1 MGGLEENGIRKI
13 SQKTY
18 FWSVVEES
26 CVGAVA
32 GCEYMSDE
40 LVQRV
45 REEDF
50 YNYFSIFIKKFRV
63 FSLCLS
69 CYEYYFE
76 SMYWLTKIP

>member
-1 MGGLEENGIRKI
+1 MGMMGEGGWGGGVEENGIRKI

-45 REEDF
+45 REEEF

-63 FSLCLS
+63 FFAMPIVL
-69 CYEYYFE
+69 
-76 SMYWLTKIP
+76 